1 VRVSTAD
8 GVQGSDFCLRR
19 CGRFASVDRRGRLR
33 SHSIRVQYWEK
44 SLHPRAI
51 GDCGDAPTPPAP
63 PRDSNLTAAELRLW
77 RYRVNCGQKTVQ
89 VWELS
94 GGFQI
99 EYRGGVSRPRRK
111 SRPQHRSQ
119 WGCIASRMRA
129 GISPPAVNTGSVR
142 RCGGKS
148 PCLTGAPERF
158 RAFLCLEQPV
168 VKVPPAFGRRSIPAG
183 CVAPPSNMLNIL
195 SRRAWPAGRLAA
207 LDAAPGL
214 SPQAAN
220 PQ

>member
-1 VRVSTAD
+1 
-8 GVQGSDFCLRR
+8 
-19 CGRFASVDRRGRLR
+19 
-33 SHSIRVQYWEK
+33 
-44 SLHPRAI
+44 
-51 GDCGDAPTPPAP
+51 
-63 PRDSNLTAAELRLW
+63 
-77 RYRVNCGQKTVQ
+77 VQ

-183 CVAPPSNMLNIL
+183 CVAPPSNMHNIL

-207 LDAAPGL
+207 LGAAPGL
-214 SPQAAN
+214 SPRAARGTALRSAPRADGVRPN
-220 PQ
+220 LSDADLLPAFRGRKLLESVDFSAASPPQFLQPTRKVPRTHGFCHL